1 MEQLNVYPA
10 TFNFQLSIF
19 NFQFST
25 FNFQLSKVTIDLI
38 VIGKTDS
45 ADVASLVE
53 TYSKRI
59 NRCVKFSLVALPD
72 IKGTRKLSAAEQ
84 KAAEGKL
91 LLAQTGPGD
100 HVVLLDEHGM
110 ELRSVEFAAWLEKR
124 MAGIS
129 GGSWNPGGTSRTGG
143 AGAAAKRICFVVG
156 GPYGFS
162 PEVYA
167 RANERLALSRMT
179 FSHQIIRAIFAEQL
193 YRAFSIIRNEPY
205 HNS

>member
-1 MEQLNVYPA
+1 M
-10 TFNFQLSIF
+10 
-19 NFQFST
+19 
-25 FNFQLSKVTIDLI
+25 TIDLI

-59 NRCVKFSLVALPD
+59 NRCVKFSLLALPD
-72 IKGTRKLSAAEQ
+72 VKGTKKLPAAEQ
-84 KAAEGKL
+84 KVAEGKL
-91 LLAQTGPGD
+91 ILGQIGAGD
-100 HVVLLDEHGM
+100 HMVLLDEHGM

-124 MAGIS
+124 LA
-129 GGSWNPGGTSRTGG
+129 GGTGG
-143 AGAAAKRICFVVG
+143 TVKRICFVVG

-162 PEVYA
+162 AEVYA
-167 RANERLALSRMT
+167 RANERLALSKMT

-205 HNS
+205 HNE

>member
-1 MEQLNVYPA
+1 M
-10 TFNFQLSIF
+10 
-19 NFQFST
+19 
-25 FNFQLSKVTIDLI
+25 TIDLI
-38 VIGKTDS
+38 VIGKTNS
-45 ADVASLVE
+45 ADVVALVE

-59 NRCVKFSLVALPD
+59 NRHIKFSLVALPD
-72 IKGTRKLSAAEQ
+72 VKGKRSATEQ

-91 LLAQTGPGD
+91 ILGQLGAGD

-124 MAGIS
+124 MAG
-129 GGSWNPGGTSRTGG
+129 GAGGTWG
-143 AGAAAKRICFVVG
+143 AGSTGSVGSALGTGAGNRSVGSAGNIKGSLGAGGTVKRICFVVG

-167 RANERLALSRMT
+167 RANERLALSKMT

-205 HNS
+205 HNE

>member
-1 MEQLNVYPA
+1 M
-10 TFNFQLSIF
+10 
-19 NFQFST
+19 
-25 FNFQLSKVTIDLI
+25 TIDLI

-45 ADVASLVE
+45 ENVAALVE

-59 NRCVKFSLVALPD
+59 NRYAKFSLVALPD
-72 IKGTRKLSAAEQ
+72 VKGTRKLSAPEQ

-91 LLAQTGPGD
+91 ILGQIATGD
-100 HVVLLDEHGM
+100 HLVLLDEHGAEM
-110 ELRSVEFAAWLEKR
+110 RSVEFAAWLEKR
-124 MAGIS
+124 MAG
-129 GGSWNPGGTSRTGG
+129 G
-143 AGAAAKRICFVVG
+143 AGAQSKRICFAVG

-167 RANERLALSRMT
+167 RANERLSLSRMT

-205 HNS
+205 HNE